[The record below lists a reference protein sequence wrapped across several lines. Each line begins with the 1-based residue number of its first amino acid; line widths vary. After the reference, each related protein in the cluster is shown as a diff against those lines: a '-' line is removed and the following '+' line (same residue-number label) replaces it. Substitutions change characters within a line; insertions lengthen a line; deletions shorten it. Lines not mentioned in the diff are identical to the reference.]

1 MSIMKCGHPDK
12 WVMKLKWNGRVY
24 TYCLACLVEMLK
36 MDNLEVYNNPYIKSE
51 KKVKPKVEKVVEA
64 EFTEV
69 EMPKKVVIPDVIKTK
84 HPKVKKE

>member
-12 WVMKLKWNGRVY
+12 WVMKLKWNSRTY

-36 MDNLEVYNNPYIKSE
+36 MDNLEVYNNPYIKV
-51 KKVKPKVEKVVEA
+51 VKPKVEKVVNA

-69 EMPKKVVIPDVIKTK
+69 EKLKKAIIPDVIKTK
-84 HPKVKKE
+84 RPKVKKE